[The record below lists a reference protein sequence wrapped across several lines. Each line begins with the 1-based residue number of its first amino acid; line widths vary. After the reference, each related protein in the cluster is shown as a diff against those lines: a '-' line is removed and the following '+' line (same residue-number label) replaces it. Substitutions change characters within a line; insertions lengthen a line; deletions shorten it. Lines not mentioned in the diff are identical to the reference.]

1 MSTKK
6 QRLKN
11 PNIKIFIESSS
22 YAEHNG
28 EVVKDQY
35 IREILDNN
43 KMQVVEYDNGQLINY
58 TTLITNKNSPKI
70 KTISPLDKWNKL
82 LTNKKNNRKTHKKN
96 NRKTHKK
103 NNRKTYKKNKNNKN
117 K

>member
-43 KMQVVEYDNGQLINY
+43 KMQVVEYDNGDGVF
-58 TTLITNKNSPKI
+58 ITVSNDFGETWEELEFI
-70 KTISPLDKWNKL
+70 IYEQGLA
-82 LTNKKNNRKTHKKN
+82 
-96 NRKTHKK
+96 
-103 NNRKTYKKNKNNKN
+103 
-117 K
+117 